1 MVAPGP
7 ESSINREYYAQ
18 ENEREIEEGRGGL
31 EEYEKT
37 DEKARELLRR
47 LANSEPY
54 YKRQRRSEAGV
65 GAGS

>member
-1 MVAPGP
+1 MLDLSFGLPIVVRDAALKMVATGP

-37 DEKARELLRR
+37 DEKYL
-47 LANSEPY
+47 
-54 YKRQRRSEAGV
+54 
-65 GAGS
+65 